1 LTLPGRRGSVPAAA
15 AGITPRGTGAVK
27 RPPEGKGRR
36 MPGIARRH
44 ITLGLLAAP
53 AALRTAHA
61 QSAWPDRPVR
71 LIIPYS
77 AGGVADTIARALQ
90 ARVAEHLGQS
100 LVIENRSGASGAIA
114 AQAVHSAPADGY
126 TLLFEGAT
134 FATLPEVRRDL
145 PFDYA
150 AAFVPVVQV
159 TTQPYI
165 IGLRPGFP
173 ARDLAGFVA
182 EAKRRPGEV
191 TYGTPGVAHIG
202 HFMGEALQMAAGI
215 RLEHVPFRGGADVA
229 REVAAGRIDAGIIS
243 YSSLR
248 PAVERGGTLIASTG
262 GRRQASLP
270 DIPVIG
276 ETFPGFDMSSWTGV
290 FAPAGTPPAAMAR
303 FAEALGPALADPEV
317 RRRLEA
323 AGADPANPDRAHFV
337 AVIARDRERAR
348 RIVAATGLRLG

>member
-1 LTLPGRRGSVPAAA
+1 MDRITRRAALL
-15 AGITPRGTGAVK
+15 GT
-27 RPPEGKGRR
+27 
-36 MPGIARRH
+36 
-44 ITLGLLAAP
+44 LAAP
-53 AALRTAHA
+53 GLARA
-61 QSAWPDRPVR
+61 QGGWPDRPVR
-71 LIIPYS
+71 FVVPYS
-77 AGGVADTIARALQ
+77 AGGVADTIARTLQ

-100 LVIENRSGASGAIA
+100 FVIDNRTGASGAIGA
-114 AQAVHSAPADGY
+114 AAVAQSPADGY

-165 IGLRPGFP
+165 IGIRAGFP
-173 ARDLAGFVA
+173 ATDLAGFVA

-202 HFMGEALQMAAGI
+202 HFMGEALQLAAGI

-229 REVAAGRIDAGIIS
+229 RELAAGRIDAGIIS

-248 PAVERGGTLIASTG
+248 PAVERGATLIASTA

-270 DIPVIG
+270 QIPVIA
-276 ETFPGFDMSSWTGV
+276 ETFPGYDMSSWTGV
-290 FAPAGTPPAAMAR
+290 FAPAGTPAAAMQR
-303 FAEALGPALADPEV
+303 FGAAITAALADADV

-323 AGADPANPDRAHFV
+323 AGADPVESNPAAF
-337 AVIARDRERAR
+337 AEVIRKDRETAS
-348 RIVAATGLRLG
+348 RIVQATGLRVG

>member
-1 LTLPGRRGSVPAAA
+1 MARIGRRN
-15 AGITPRGTGAVK
+15 
-27 RPPEGKGRR
+27 
-36 MPGIARRH
+36 IA
-44 ITLGLLAAP
+44 LGLLAAP
-53 AALRTAHA
+53 TLSLPARA
-61 QSAWPDRPVR
+61 QASWPDRPVR
-71 LIIPYS
+71 FIVPYS
-77 AGGVADTIARALQ
+77 AGGVADTIARILQ
-90 ARVAEHLGQS
+90 PRVAEHLGQS
-100 LVIENRSGASGAIA
+100 FLIDNRTGASGAIGA
-114 AQAVHSAPADGY
+114 AAVAQSAPDGY

-150 AAFVPVVQV
+150 AAFIPVVQV

-165 IGLRPGFP
+165 IGIRAGFP
-173 ARDLAGFVA
+173 AQDLAGFVA

-229 REVAAGRIDAGIIS
+229 RELAAGRIDAGIIS

-248 PAVERGGTLIASTG
+248 PAVERGATLIASTA

-270 DIPVIG
+270 QIPVIA
-276 ETFPGFDMSSWTGV
+276 ETFPGYDMASWTGV
-290 FAPAGTPPAAMAR
+290 FAPAGTPEPAMLR
-303 FAEALGPALADPEV
+303 FAQVLRSALADADV

-323 AGADPANPDRAHFV
+323 AGADPVESDPAAFA
-337 AVIARDRERAR
+337 AVIRRDRETAR
-348 RIVAATGLRLG
+348 RIVAATGLRVG